1 MHDTTDDGTGKF
13 SQLSNTH
20 EPRAIFRTI
29 VEIVLDVL
37 RNNRK
42 ASFMY
47 IGAADKK
54 DKLSLPTRRYRVYKQ
69 YMADFDLHEWFEPA
83 DFEEY
88 SMCVLT
94 NREAM
99 PTLDDRMA
107 FLNNILVFA
116 NSAIE

>member
-1 MHDTTDDGTGKF
+1 
-13 SQLSNTH
+13 
-20 EPRAIFRTI
+20 
-29 VEIVLDVL
+29 
-37 RNNRK
+37 
-42 ASFMY
+42 
-47 IGAADKK
+47 
-54 DKLSLPTRRYRVYKQ
+54 
-69 YMADFDLHEWFEPA
+69 MADFDLHEWFEPA